1 MNRSKRSENR
11 SRILSPEGWQRLQ
24 DAIAEKFGEACRD
37 KPPFQQ
43 LSNLSELP
51 GERPLDLDT
60 VSKIWH
66 CKKGVYRSKLERLFT
81 ALELELNQSDHIS
94 FSEDLNSEILD
105 PDTKAIA
112 KSPQESVET
121 YAGSGKNLMSL
132 ATSMLEQLSFDEKFK
147 KNITSS
153 YTGYRLKNP
162 GARAKKYL
170 LVLAQRKEGLCISV
184 SKDVLEPHILC
195 LKYYEDEAPD
205 IILGKFWI
213 IPSKEDIFLASM
225 QTHYPTLLD
234 VEVTGPFTLNER
246 AFRFYHCID
255 IDNSIDFIDDSIDF
269 IESPEEFDV
278 NSLGSHDCYLVINED
293 KLFPDTLQ
301 VCISSREILE
311 EFIRYFGE
319 ILMEN

>member
-1 MNRSKRSENR
+1 MYKPRKSK
-11 SRILSPEGWQRLQ
+11 L
-24 DAIAEKFGEACRD
+24 FGLAL
-37 KPPFQQ
+37 KQ
-43 LSNLSELP
+43 LLDERNLSQRQFAKQAGLTTDYVSKLVNGGVAEPRQKTLSKITDGLGMTEQELLEYIAQY
-51 GERPLDLDT
+51 GKQEAEET
-60 VSKIWH
+60 VSNPTGSGK
-66 CKKGVYRSKLERLFT
+66 RE
-81 ALELELNQSDHIS
+81 E
-94 FSEDLNSEILD
+94 
-105 PDTKAIA
+105 AIA
-112 KSPQESVET
+112 KPSQESVET

-170 LVLAQRKEGLCISV
+170 LVLAQRKEDLCISV

-195 LKYYEDEAPD
+195 LKYYEDDAPD

-234 VEVTGPFTLNER
+234 GEITGSFTLNQR
-246 AFRFYHCID
+246 AIRFYHNCID
-255 IDNSIDFIDDSIDF
+255 IDDSIDF
-269 IESPEEFDV
+269 IESPKEFEV
-278 NSLGSHDCYLVINED
+278 NSLGSHNCYLVINED

-311 EFIRYFGE
+311 ELIRYFGE

>member
-1 MNRSKRSENR
+1 MNRNQFDEALQKLNSAPVTKEVLHLVLASDTNAEIAQSRGKSEGTIR
-11 SRILSPEGWQRLQ
+11 KQV
-24 DAIAEKFGEACRD
+24 
-37 KPPFQQ
+37 
-43 LSNLSELP
+43 SNLYERFGIARQFTDDPNFQRRELKTLFKKYKPEWLSE
-51 GERPLDLDT
+51 
-60 VSKIWH
+60 
-66 CKKGVYRSKLERLFT
+66 
-81 ALELELNQSDHIS
+81 
-94 FSEDLNSEILD
+94 
-105 PDTKAIA
+105 KAMA
-112 KSPQESVET
+112 KPNQESVET

-132 ATSMLEQLSFDEKFK
+132 ATSMLEPLSFDEKFK

-195 LKYYEDEAPD
+195 LKYYEDAAPD

-234 VEVTGPFTLNER
+234 SEVTGSFTLNEG
-246 AFRFYHCID
+246 AFLFHHNID
-255 IDNSIDFIDDSIDF
+255 IDNSIDF
-269 IESPEEFDV
+269 IESPEEFEV
-278 NSLGSHDCYLVINED
+278 NSLGSHNCYLVINENQ
-293 KLFPDTLQ
+293 LFPDTLQ
-301 VCISSREILE
+301 VCITSREILE

-319 ILMEN
+319 ILMENY

>member
-1 MNRSKRSENR
+1 MLFGLAVKQLLDEKK
-11 SRILSPEGWQRLQ
+11 LSQRQFAKQAGLEP
-24 DAIAEKFGEACRD
+24 AY
-37 KPPFQQ
+37 
-43 LSNLSELP
+43 
-51 GERPLDLDT
+51 
-60 VSKIWH
+60 VSKLVNGRITEPRQETC
-66 CKKGVYRSKLERLFT
+66 CKIANGLGIAQQDLLEQIAQYSNPEAGETVFNPTGSGKR
-81 ALELELNQSDHIS
+81 EE
-94 FSEDLNSEILD
+94 
-105 PDTKAIA
+105 AIA
-112 KSPQESVET
+112 KPSQESVET

-195 LKYYEDEAPD
+195 LEYYSYEDETPD

-234 VEVTGPFTLNER
+234 GEVTGSFTLNER
-246 AFRFYHCID
+246 TLRFFHCSD
-255 IDNSIDFIDDSIDF
+255 IDNSIGIDFIDFIDDSIDF
-269 IESPEEFDV
+269 IESPEEFEV
-278 NSLGSHDCYLVINED
+278 NSLGSHNCYLVINED
-293 KLFPDTLQ
+293 QLFPDTLQ
-301 VCISSREILE
+301 VCITSREILE

>member
-1 MNRSKRSENR
+1 MDAKTVREIFKNLPPKRKQVLLRVLADDSK
-11 SRILSPEGWQRLQ
+11 QK
-24 DAIAEKFGEACRD
+24 IAC
-37 KPPFQQ
+37 
-43 LSNLSELP
+43 ELCD
-51 GERPLDLDT
+51 G
-60 VSKIWH
+60 
-66 CKKGVYRSKLERLFT
+66 
-81 ALELELNQSDHIS
+81 
-94 FSEDLNSEILD
+94 SEDAVQQNLRQLYKNFHIDGDRERKQPALIKLFVRCMPELLGDRIPDVLD
-105 PDTKAIA
+105 GVEQEEAIA
-112 KSPQESVET
+112 KPPQESVET

-184 SKDVLEPHILC
+184 SKDVLEQHILC
-195 LKYYEDEAPD
+195 LKYFEFFDDEAPD

-225 QTHYPTLLD
+225 QTHYPSLLD
-234 VEVTGPFTLNER
+234 GEVTGTFILNR
-246 AFRFYHCID
+246 LAYRFYHCID
-255 IDNSIDFIDDSIDF
+255 IDNIIDYSDIDDSIDF
-269 IESPEEFDV
+269 IKSPEEFDV

-301 VCISSREILE
+301 VCISSREIIE
-311 EFIRYFGE
+311 EFIHYFGE
-319 ILMEN
+319 ILMENY

>member
-1 MNRSKRSENR
+1 MSRSIRVRPDLIPRVKLALKHNGFLRQKDLVEAVGLADSTVRNFLKGKPVDHATFVEICQKLN
-11 SRILSPEGWQRLQ
+11 LEGRDFADLGEII
-24 DAIAEKFGEACRD
+24 DTPDLAEHE
-37 KPPFQQ
+37 
-43 LSNLSELP
+43 
-51 GERPLDLDT
+51 
-60 VSKIWH
+60 
-66 CKKGVYRSKLERLFT
+66 
-81 ALELELNQSDHIS
+81 
-94 FSEDLNSEILD
+94 
-105 PDTKAIA
+105 KAIT
-112 KSPQESVET
+112 KPPQESVET

-184 SKDVLEPHILC
+184 SQDVLEPHILC

-234 VEVTGPFTLNER
+234 GEVTGAFTLNEA

-293 KLFPDTLQ
+293 QLFPDTLQ
-301 VCISSREILE
+301 VCIRSREILE

-319 ILMEN
+319 TLMENY

>member
-1 MNRSKRSENR
+1 MNRNQFNEALQKLDKSPVTKKVLQLLLNGHTNADIAKLRGKSEGTIRKQVSN
-11 SRILSPEGWQRLQ
+11 LYK
-24 DAIAEKFGEACRD
+24 KFGIES
-37 KPPFQQ
+37 Q
-43 LSNLSELP
+43 LP
-51 GERPLDLDT
+51 GDTSSQRDELKALFKQYKPEWVSDLQSAGENE
-60 VSKIWH
+60 VL
-66 CKKGVYRSKLERLFT
+66 VAQT
-81 ALELELNQSDHIS
+81 AEQE
-94 FSEDLNSEILD
+94 E
-105 PDTKAIA
+105 AIA
-112 KSPQESVET
+112 KPPQESVET

-195 LKYYEDEAPD
+195 IKYYEDEAPD

-234 VEVTGPFTLNER
+234 GEVTGSFILNEA
-246 AFRFYHCID
+246 AFRSYHC
-255 IDNSIDFIDDSIDF
+255 DNSIDFIDDSIDF

-319 ILMEN
+319 ILMENY

>member
-1 MNRSKRSENR
+1 MNRNQFDEALKKLDSAPVTKEVLRLVLASDTNAEIAQSRGKSEGTIRKQVSNLYERFGIARQFTDDPNFQRSE
-11 SRILSPEGWQRLQ
+11 LKTLFKKYKPEW
-24 DAIAEKFGEACRD
+24 
-37 KPPFQQ
+37 
-43 LSNLSELP
+43 LSE
-51 GERPLDLDT
+51 
-60 VSKIWH
+60 
-66 CKKGVYRSKLERLFT
+66 
-81 ALELELNQSDHIS
+81 
-94 FSEDLNSEILD
+94 
-105 PDTKAIA
+105 KAMA
-112 KSPQESVET
+112 KPNQESVET

-195 LKYYEDEAPD
+195 LKYYEDAAPD

-234 VEVTGPFTLNER
+234 GEITGSFTLNEG
-246 AFRFYHCID
+246 AFLFHHNID
-255 IDNSIDFIDDSIDF
+255 IDNSIDF
-269 IESPEEFDV
+269 IESPEEFEI
-278 NSLGSHDCYLVINED
+278 NSLGSHNCYLVINED
-293 KLFPDTLQ
+293 QLFPDTLQ
-301 VCISSREILE
+301 VCITSREILE

>member
-1 MNRSKRSENR
+1 MNRSQFN
-11 SRILSPEGWQRLQ
+11 
-24 DAIAEKFGEACRD
+24 EA
-37 KPPFQQ
+37 
-43 LSNLSELP
+43 LE
-51 GERPLDLDT
+51 
-60 VSKIWH
+60 
-66 CKKGVYRSKLERLFT
+66 KLERAPAKKQVLLLVLAGHIDTEIAVKTNTKEGTVRKQISKIYESFGIKGEYEGDRRPRRDDLVAQFRKYKPEWVSDFPAIVKNEVSIAQT
-81 ALELELNQSDHIS
+81 AEVTEQ
-94 FSEDLNSEILD
+94 EE
-105 PDTKAIA
+105 AIA
-112 KSPQESVET
+112 KPPQESVET

-184 SKDVLEPHILC
+184 SKDVLERHILC

-234 VEVTGPFTLNER
+234 GEVTGSFILNEA

-255 IDNSIDFIDDSIDF
+255 IDNSIDFI
-269 IESPEEFDV
+269 ESPKEFDV

-301 VCISSREILE
+301 LCISSREILE

-319 ILMEN
+319 ILMENY

>member
-1 MNRSKRSENR
+1 MLFGLAVKQLLDEKK
-11 SRILSPEGWQRLQ
+11 LSQRQFAKQAGLTT
-24 DAIAEKFGEACRD
+24 DY
-37 KPPFQQ
+37 
-43 LSNLSELP
+43 
-51 GERPLDLDT
+51 
-60 VSKIWH
+60 VSKLVNGIVAEPRQNT
-66 CKKGVYRSKLERLFT
+66 CRKIAKGLGITQQDLLKQIAQYSNPEAGET
-81 ALELELNQSDHIS
+81 AFNPTGSGKREE
-94 FSEDLNSEILD
+94 
-105 PDTKAIA
+105 AIA
-112 KSPQESVET
+112 KPSQESVET

-184 SKDVLEPHILC
+184 SKDILEPHILC
-195 LKYYEDEAPD
+195 LKYYEDAAPD

-234 VEVTGPFTLNER
+234 GEVTGSFTLNKG
-246 AFRFYHCID
+246 AYLFHHNID
-255 IDNSIDFIDDSIDF
+255 IDDSIDF
-269 IESPEEFDV
+269 IESPEEFEV
-278 NSLGSHDCYLVINED
+278 NSLGSHNCYLVINED

-319 ILMEN
+319 ILMEK

>member
-1 MNRSKRSENR
+1 MTPRQAKDIFDKLPSKRRKVLVGFLAGHSREKIMIDADVPSDAALTGHLKELYKNFRIDTGWNDADDRR
-11 SRILSPEGWQRLQ
+11 SGTRKLPSLISLFARYMPELISDRITDVLDGVEQEE
-24 DAIAEKFGEACRD
+24 AII
-37 KPPFQQ
+37 KP
-43 LSNLSELP
+43 
-51 GERPLDLDT
+51 
-60 VSKIWH
+60 
-66 CKKGVYRSKLERLFT
+66 
-81 ALELELNQSDHIS
+81 
-94 FSEDLNSEILD
+94 
-105 PDTKAIA
+105 
-112 KSPQESVET
+112 PQESVET

-225 QTHYPTLLD
+225 QTHYPNLLD
-234 VEVTGPFTLNER
+234 GEVTGSFILNEF
-246 AFRFYHCID
+246 AFRFYHNSD
-255 IDNSIDFIDDSIDF
+255 FDNSIDFIDDSIDF

-319 ILMEN
+319 ILMENY